1 MKILVQRN
9 FQDIFLNPF
18 RLILQNF
25 YKLKTEKESLK
36 NTSIKRKR
44 GRKSLRVVV
53 ILHALA
59 L

>member
-44 GRKSLRVVV
+44 GRESLRVVV